1 MGFTHN
7 CLQASCHT
15 LHRQWF
21 IDLCGCVTTVS
32 ISNTIS
38 PTIVVKEATTKLG
51 STTTTSWIYMA
62 LTKGGRDTTLRSD
75 LRWVNTGIM
84 NEKEEKDRSQK
95 KSSLLYFK

>member
-51 STTTTSWIYMA
+51 STKPANNNIM
-62 LTKGGRDTTLRSD
+62 D
-75 LRWVNTGIM
+75 LYGTDEGWTGH
-84 NEKEEKDRSQK
+84 NLEE
-95 KSSLLYFK
+95 